1 MAELEDN
8 DPFKEFGGSIITKQK
23 EEKDPFAEFGGK
35 TLKKKVKSDTGG
47 QSSVIG
53 STNPLNPAR
62 ENVPGSFNF
71 AESVN
76 PEMYNEVQEANKIA
90 KENQSA
96 RLSQIEQAYS
106 GNKKAIQ
113 AAKRSPLK
121 DEQLIQ
127 GVPDSDRKGNRAV
140 YIYNELLNGV
150 GSIAAGLGDVALQAA
165 EYSPNAALS
174 SISNTEVLNQYRSEA
189 APTIRNFLTEKIGG
203 DLDKGL
209 KSKYQNETF
218 TAALGG
224 LSQSVP
230 AIAATIASGGVGTG
244 AMFLQS
250 YDNALASIDQTEEGR
265 NLDNATKTYFATG
278 VGIVTAALEKF
289 GLDRIFKGNTGLIGN
304 LITKQA
310 LKKATASTGGKVT
323 GDVFTKFMD
332 MEVANLR
339 NKYVTAGVR
348 GLDGA
353 LIEYGT
359 EALQEGAQ
367 AGAEL
372 LLNEKTGKPVF
383 DTSNS
388 DDWIKFTSRMH
399 KAGVMG
405 AIGGGL
411 LGGVA
416 GIARLNKNQL
426 NDTQASLDEVNA
438 ALENENLSE
447 SSQRILIDNKI
458 KLEEEIDDASNKID
472 EAFDKLDD
480 SQKERVIDI
489 TDRKVEINEALNDPA
504 IPDSV
509 KETLNTENETLDKE
523 LEAIAPKLPEGYNI
537 VDQET
542 ITKKGD
548 YDLYHTGDGGLTI
561 EDVSVEPRATRQGYK
576 GQYGGFY
583 TYDNIGDVEKFS
595 QGNNTKSTY
604 GIKLKEGTNI
614 VEYDGSIERLD
625 AKKLQELRDKGYQV
639 IRGKSILGKPE
650 TIIIDKNAIESIT
663 DINASKEV
671 SQSTEQEVSELENTM
686 SEAQEMIVQME
697 QMAELETDPVEKA
710 ELIENI
716 ESAKDLVEKSQT
728 EINNLKQEEVTEV
741 KPKKPVFTIKG
752 EEVKPKE
759 ETKDATKIGKQSKS
773 SITEREGATEQQQ
786 GKQEDRINKEEPISK
801 TKAETGSS
809 DSTKQ
814 GGTEQKVS
822 ESFSELT
829 HRDISSEELSETL
842 SNKERES
849 GKELTLEE
857 KQYRVTKVLD
867 SLNHGNEVVE
877 QSKKEFGDEYV
888 SKLLNYV
895 KDNASTLDVDKQSL
909 ILISLENNLEK
920 QLLDD
925 PNNLTLQKQTK
936 MVTNELLKRQRGVA
950 KAVGLGRLRQIAR
963 LGYDIDAVTSE
974 FFTPAQ
980 KEART
985 KLVKAVESTSED
997 IQKEYESEIEEEVTT
1012 PDMEQAIADGI
1023 DKKINELYQKLP
1035 SSRKEKVDKAIEALD
1050 KIQKR
1055 LRSRTYDATIGV
1067 PIAII
1072 DAGIT
1077 TIKAAIKAGV
1087 SVADAIELGI
1097 NKIKERHNKEWK
1109 KEDVFRKDMLSEFKK
1124 EGIET
1129 TSGKRVMSEETKRK
1143 IYKKQLENRI
1153 AELGEQID
1161 AGVKKKTTKVDKYE
1175 NDSEIA
1181 RLRKIR
1187 DTKKAQLDEIF
1198 TTSDIVKQ
1206 ALIDAGYSREITVNT
1221 KEGKQKREI
1230 LDWKKLTGEEGS
1242 LDNINAVIDKV
1253 LGKKGYSKSEINNIK
1268 QALKD
1273 EYNDLHASIIEK
1285 AENELATRNKERT
1298 PAERKS
1304 SAKRLAE
1311 LYNYGLFE
1319 KDSDTYDRLINSAVG
1334 LSQLS
1339 NDSFIK
1345 AKELAKSLASLYA
1358 QRDANGKIM
1367 PEITF
1372 KKAVRSINNEIEAL
1386 LTNVVSDEASWK
1398 YKAVDRVGEYFNIN
1412 QRFMLVTMKQL
1423 LENPLA
1429 GYIERAAMGLGYRM
1443 MGDKPTDAL
1452 SKKEK
1457 QLARV
1462 QFTDIVINAG
1472 NDYGDVTTP
1481 FLSKSKVMDAISKA
1495 SDNQLYHWAAS
1506 VATGRIFL
1514 EGADSM
1520 HKIALT
1526 EKMFIY
1532 NLIRILRKKG
1542 MSKEDATNFVSDK
1555 LTGQSFSNAVVQAKE
1570 LIKRINTE
1578 AGSKVLPD
1586 NESNVFLLANDIV
1599 KNALLLGNEFTLKE
1613 VEASHKAAYKA
1624 AGLGMGHE
1632 ANNLISK
1639 NLVEGNKNIQ
1649 YNLKKAIKE
1658 KDWATATTY
1667 RILSIVMNNFMN
1679 PFVGGGTNW
1688 MYLTATKAGINPFA
1702 YYTMLTKTRDIDL
1715 TSDTGIK
1722 NLELDLFRSLERR
1735 NETIRGLIVASVGL
1749 SIYAAAVG
1757 SGADEP
1763 IAEWLKKN
1771 KWAQVFFN
1779 KVSPPAL
1786 AGAIAQENGEMDKFL
1801 LTMVGAKNDDFFSDQ
1816 RKFQKAVKYFVDNSP
1831 AQKILSKG
1839 AIGDLIGGKLNVPV
1853 LPWRMYKDI
1862 DNIYRGLNGIEPVKI
1877 DYNTRGFWN
1886 GFFKGGLID
1895 YIGYRPEGE
1904 ESKPLTKEEI
1914 DKMFKEMDKQ
1924 LKEQRKQQNK

>member
-1 MAELEDN
+1 
-8 DPFKEFGGSIITKQK
+8 
-23 EEKDPFAEFGGK
+23 
-35 TLKKKVKSDTGG
+35 
-47 QSSVIG
+47 
-53 STNPLNPAR
+53 
-62 ENVPGSFNF
+62 
-71 AESVN
+71 
-76 PEMYNEVQEANKIA
+76 MYNEVQEANKIA

-174 SISNTEVLNQYRSEA
+174 SISNTEVLNQYRSGA

-447 SSQRILIDNKI
+447 ASQRILIDNKI

-472 EAFDKLDD
+472 EAFDKLND

-523 LEAIAPKLPEGYNI
+523 LE
-537 VDQET
+537 
-542 ITKKGD
+542 
-548 YDLYHTGDGGLTI
+548 
-561 EDVSVEPRATRQGYK
+561 
-576 GQYGGFY
+576 
-583 TYDNIGDVEKFS
+583 
-595 QGNNTKSTY
+595 
-604 GIKLKEGTNI
+604 
-614 VEYDGSIERLD
+614 
-625 AKKLQELRDKGYQV
+625 
-639 IRGKSILGKPE
+639 
-650 TIIIDKNAIESIT
+650 SIT
-663 DINASKEV
+663 PESKPVEEV
-671 SQSTEQEVSELENTM
+671 KVSTEQEVSELENTVL
-686 SEAQEMIVQME
+686 EAEEMIVQME

-728 EINNLKQEEVTEV
+728 EIDNLKLEENESKIGKRSEVQSSGSLSEEIGSKESGSSSSISGNQEVRKSQDGEDGTSRQEASEEVKEV

-759 ETKDATKIGKQSKS
+759 EIKDATKIGKQQQG

-814 GGTEQKVS
+814 SGTEQKVS

-980 KEART
+980 KESRT

-997 IQKEYESEIEEEVTT
+997 IQKEYESEIKEESMT
-1012 PDMEQAIADGI
+1012 PDLEKAIAEGV
-1023 DKKINELYQKLP
+1023 DKKISELYEKLP
-1035 SSRKEKVDKAIEALD
+1035 TSRKEKADRAIAALD

-1055 LRSRTYDATIGV
+1055 LRNKTYDAAIGV
-1067 PIAII
+1067 PVAII

-1077 TIKAAIKAGV
+1077 TIKAAIRAGV
-1087 SVADAIELGI
+1087 SIADAIELGI
-1097 NKIKERHNKEWK
+1097 NKIKEQHGKQWK
-1109 KEDVFRKDMLSEFKK
+1109 KENEFRKDMLDEFRRENINTESATGLKSDTVK
-1124 EGIET
+1124 E
-1129 TSGKRVMSEETKRK
+1129 
-1143 IYKKQLENRI
+1143 
-1153 AELGEQID
+1153 
-1161 AGVKKKTTKVDKYE
+1161 
-1175 NDSEIA
+1175 
-1181 RLRKIR
+1181 
-1187 DTKKAQLDEIF
+1187 
-1198 TTSDIVKQ
+1198 
-1206 ALIDAGYSREITVNT
+1206 ALIAAGYGREITVTT
-1221 KEGKQKREI
+1221 KDGKQKREI

-1542 MSKEDATNFVSDK
+1542 MSKEDATNLVSDK
-1555 LTGQSFSNAVVQAKE
+1555 LTGQSFSDAVVQAKE

-1632 ANNLISK
+1632 ANNWISK

-1667 RILSIVMNNFMN
+1667 RISSIIMNNFMN
-1679 PFVGGGTNW
+1679 PFIGGGTNW
-1688 MYLTATKAGINPFA
+1688 IYLTATKAGINPAA

-1722 NLELDLFRSLERR
+1722 NLELDLYRSLRRR

-1763 IAEWLKKN
+1763 IAEWLRKN
-1771 KWAQVFFN
+1771 KWAQVFFK

-1786 AGAIAQENGEMDKFL
+1786 AGAIAKENGDMDKFL
-1801 LTMVGAKNDDFFSDQ
+1801 ITMIGAKNDDFYSDQ
-1816 RKFQKAVKYFVDNSP
+1816 RKFEKAVKYFVDNSP

-1904 ESKPLTKEEI
+1904 ESKPLTKAEI
-1914 DKMFKEMDKQ
+1914 DKIFKEMDKQ